1 MPTAKREK
9 STSRTTKVQYK
20 TCFNEYTLEACM
32 LVTDKL
38 TSRSHWG
45 AVMKKA
51 IATVMTVSLALLL
64 PGFASAQDNS
74 AAPPA
79 PAAAAADHPDEIV
92 KMHQQ
97 VAAANREYNR
107 EVAAAKKVYDQKKAA
122 ANKKRDA
129 AVAAAHSGTSQ

>member
-1 MPTAKREK
+1 LLEHVATFVMPTSKREK
-9 STSRTTKVQYK
+9 ITPRTTKVQYK

-32 LVTDKL
+32 
-38 TSRSHWG
+38 
-45 AVMKKA
+45 
-51 IATVMTVSLALLL
+51 TVSLALLP

-74 AAPPA
+74 AAPP
-79 PAAAAADHPDEIV
+79 AAAADHPDEIV

>member
-9 STSRTTKVQYK
+9 ITPRTTKVQYK

-45 AVMKKA
+45 PVMKKA
-51 IATVMTVSLALLL
+51 IATVMTVSLALLP

-74 AAPPA
+74 AA

>member
-1 MPTAKREK
+1 
-9 STSRTTKVQYK
+9 
-20 TCFNEYTLEACM
+20 M

-45 AVMKKA
+45 PVMKKA
-51 IATVMTVSLALLL
+51 IATVMSVSLALL

-74 AAPPA
+74 AA